1 MRILFFILILF
12 STHTLALS
20 IHWTPLS
27 STTIEGNPVTVEGN
41 SVIEFN
47 NAGKG
52 GVDWNATGIGPRG
65 GLGLQELWLFD
76 DSAANIPGT
85 SVAETT
91 FSLNSNSVGFVINGD
106 HNDGFAQ
113 FFVDGIDVGIFDL
126 HQVGRSVLVVNE
138 LDSIAHTLQ
147 IVQLGQHNS
156 LSTKGDVAILGGVA
170 FNTISE
176 PSIVGLFL
184 ISFLSFLYF
193 RQGTFNGFSL
203 IKRFSPKYII
213 DLIGEKFPRIAEC
226 GRTRYVCYSQ
236 TAS

>member
-12 STHTLALS
+12 STHTLAIS

-47 NAGKG
+47 NAGIG

-91 FSLNSNSVGFVINGD
+91 FSVNSNSVGFVINGD

-113 FFVDGIDVGIFDL
+113 FFVDGIDVGVYDL
-126 HQVGRSVLVVNE
+126 HQIGRSVLVVTE

-147 IVQLGQHNS
+147 IVQLGQHNP
-156 LSTKGDVAILGGVA
+156 LSAKGDVAILGGVA
-170 FNTISE
+170 FNIVSE
-176 PSIVGLFL
+176 PTIVGLLL
-184 ISFLSFLYF
+184 ISFISFFYF
-193 RQGTFNGFSL
+193 SQRTFNGFYL
-203 IKRFSPKYII
+203 IKRFSPKSHI
-213 DLIGEKFPRIAEC
+213 DLIKEKFTRIA
-226 GRTRYVCYSQ
+226 
-236 TAS
+236 